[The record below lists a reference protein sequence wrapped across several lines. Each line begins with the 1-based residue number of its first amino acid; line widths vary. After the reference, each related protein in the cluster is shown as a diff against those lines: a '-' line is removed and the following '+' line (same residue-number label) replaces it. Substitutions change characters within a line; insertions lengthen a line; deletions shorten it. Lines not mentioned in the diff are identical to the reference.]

1 MGFKGDLST
10 ISLAD
15 IFQTLSATQKQGTLN
30 VGDGESVKAIY
41 FGPEGVRLLSSGRR
55 RLLRLGEMLVQAG
68 RITPAQLET
77 ALSLQKETG
86 ARLGEVLVK
95 LGLVAEDEIERYVRA
110 QIEEEIYDLFT
121 WKEAQFE
128 FLDGPPSKELTATG
142 VRPTA
147 LSFDI
152 QGLLLEAARR
162 LDEWSMI
169 ERILPHFRAVLST
182 TGVEAQNGLDDSA
195 RAVLSHI
202 DGTKSIHDLVEATL
216 SSRFLV
222 CKSLSR
228 LIEAGNVRA
237 FSPEEAGAE
246 LSKAVAKGDME
257 RAVRI
262 ARNLVY
268 RDPDDLEALTQLA
281 GSLRAAGRMP
291 EAAQEYG
298 RLGARLRADENWPS
312 AAKAFGLASECAPE
326 DRSHL
331 KDQVDAL
338 GRAGRT
344 ADAVA
349 QARRLVEGLLA
360 DGRTP
365 EAVEAGRLVTMLA
378 PRDPNAHVL
387 LAEALIG
394 ARKKEDALGVLLAAR
409 AQVPVTEV
417 DTLEDLD
424 GRILRL
430 DPARAPK
437 PSTQRKERVSG
448 RAKLVVVAVLLV
460 LGAGGGVF
468 VLDASA
474 RKDLAA
480 TREAVAGLIARK
492 KWDEARASY
501 DRLRA
506 AHRISTIGGAIDTAL
521 EDLEAARQ
529 RAQGT
534 TPGHE
539 EIIPDEAAL
548 SKSQK
553 DAEALED
560 KGEFESALTAW
571 KGLDGLAAR
580 ADRDDFAATAK
591 NGLQRVERHLQ
602 ESEDLLLRST
612 RAEDA
617 KNYAEACGLVLRLR
631 RDYPL
636 APAAKRSAYPILVA
650 STPGG
655 ADVLVGGK
663 KVGKTPIVVHL
674 VPGKHEEVR
683 MELTG
688 YPAVSRTLESLL
700 SGEITGHFTQSFARL
715 AKWGPSVGG
724 AIEATPILVEGAL
737 WVASRSGSI
746 VLLDPAT
753 GVEKSRVDIGRSAIS
768 RCFLRVGALIL
779 VGTDDGRLHAVPSTG
794 AKPQW
799 SVETGAPLR
808 MPVAIVTEAGRAV
821 SGGADSRIRC
831 VTLGNGGLEWTLP
844 FPAAVTAAP
853 AAWHGLALLVTDGGT
868 LFAVD
873 PAKGEAS
880 WKMDG
885 LPAALGRT
893 VVEKDRLFVAG
904 SEGRVVAVDL
914 EKRQVA
920 WSVTLPSGVPGGV
933 GLSEGRLLLGLG
945 NGAVV
950 SLDPASGKKHWSCPT
965 GGTVSVPP
973 VASGPAVYAG
983 SDDGFVYAIG
993 ASDGQVFWNFEVG
1006 SKVRSGVLIG
1016 TGLIYFGADNGR
1028 VYAVEP

>member
-1 MGFKGDLST
+1 
-10 ISLAD
+10 
-15 IFQTLSATQKQGTLN
+15 
-30 VGDGESVKAIY
+30 
-41 FGPEGVRLLSSGRR
+41 

-86 ARLGEVLVK
+86 SRLGEVLVR
-95 LGLVAEDEIERYVRA
+95 LGLAAEEDIERYVRA

-142 VRPTA
+142 VRPTS

-169 ERILPHFRAVLST
+169 ERTLPHFRAVLSP
-182 TGVEAQNGLDDSA
+182 TGVETQNGFDDSA

-228 LIEAGNVRA
+228 LIEAGSVRA
-237 FSPEEAGAE
+237 LSPEEASAE
-246 LSKAVAKGDME
+246 MSKAVAKGDLE
-257 RAVRI
+257 RAIRI

-268 RDPDDLEALTQLA
+268 RDPEDLEALSQLA

-291 EAAQEYG
+291 EAAQEYA
-298 RLGARLRADENWPS
+298 RLGARLKADANLPS

-326 DRSHL
+326 DRSFL
-331 KDQVDAL
+331 KEQVDAL
-338 GRAGRT
+338 GRAGKT
-344 ADAVA
+344 ADAVT
-349 QARRLVEGLLA
+349 QARRLVEALLA
-360 DGRTP
+360 DGRSP
-365 EAVEAGRLVTMLA
+365 EAVEAGRLVAMLA

-417 DTLEDLD
+417 DTLAELD
-424 GRILRL
+424 ERIQHL
-430 DPARAPK
+430 DPGGAPK

-448 RAKLVVVAVLLV
+448 RSKFVIVAVLVVV
-460 LGAGGGVF
+460 GAGATVF
-468 VLDASA
+468 VLDGRA

-480 TREAVAGLIARK
+480 TRDAVEGLISK
-492 KWDEARASY
+492 GKWDEARAAY
-501 DRLRA
+501 GRVRD
-506 AHRISTIGGAIDTAL
+506 AHPISFIDGAVDSAL
-521 EDLEAARQ
+521 ADLEAARK
-529 RAQGT
+529 RAQGGV
-534 TPGHE
+534 PGHE
-539 EIIPDEAAL
+539 EVPDAAAL
-548 SKSQK
+548 LKAQK
-553 DAEALED
+553 EAEALED
-560 KGEFESALTAW
+560 KGDFKDAIAAW
-571 KGLDGLAAR
+571 KRLDDLAAK
-580 ADRDDFAATAK
+580 AKRDDVAATAK
-591 NGLQRVERHLQ
+591 NGLQRVERHVQ
-602 ESEDLLLRST
+602 ESEELLR
-612 RAEDA
+612 RAGREEESR
-617 KNYAEACGLVLRLR
+617 NYAEACGLVLRLR

-636 APAAKRSAYPILVA
+636 TTAAMKSAYPFHLT
-650 STPGG
+650 STPPG
-655 ADVLVGGK
+655 ADVLVEGK
-663 KVGKTPIVVHL
+663 MVGKTPIVIHL
-674 VPGKHEEVR
+674 APGKHENVR
-683 MELTG
+683 MELAG
-688 YPAVSRTLESLL
+688 CPAVSRTLESLL
-700 SGEITGHFTQSFARL
+700 SGEITGQFFQAFARL

-724 AIEATPILVEGAL
+724 AVEATPILVDGTL
-737 WVASRSGSI
+737 WVANRGGSI
-746 VLLDPAT
+746 VLLDPVT
-753 GVEKSRVDIGRSAIS
+753 GVEKSRIEIGKSAIS
-768 RCFLRVGALIL
+768 GCFLRVGSLIL
-779 VGTDDGRLHAVPSTG
+779 VGTDDGRLHAIPMTDT
-794 AKPQW
+794 KPLW
-799 SVETGAPLR
+799 SADTGAPLR
-808 MPVAIVTEAGRAV
+808 MPVAVLTESSRAV

-831 VTLGNGGLEWTLP
+831 MTLGSGVLDWTLP
-844 FPAAVTAAP
+844 FPAAVTSGP
-853 AAWHGLALLVTDGGT
+853 SAWRGLALLVTDTGT

-873 PAKGEAS
+873 PVKGETS
-880 WKMDG
+880 WKLEG
-885 LPAALGRT
+885 LPPALGRT
-893 VVEKDRLFVAG
+893 LVEKDLFYVAG
-904 SEGRVVAVDL
+904 SDGRVVAVDL
-914 EKRQVA
+914 GKRQVV
-920 WSVTLPSGVPGGV
+920 WSVTLASSVPGGV

-950 SLDPASGKKHWSCPT
+950 SLNPESGKKQWSCPT

-973 VASGPAVYAG
+973 VASGQAVYAG

-993 ASDGQVFWNFEVG
+993 AADGQVRWKFEVG